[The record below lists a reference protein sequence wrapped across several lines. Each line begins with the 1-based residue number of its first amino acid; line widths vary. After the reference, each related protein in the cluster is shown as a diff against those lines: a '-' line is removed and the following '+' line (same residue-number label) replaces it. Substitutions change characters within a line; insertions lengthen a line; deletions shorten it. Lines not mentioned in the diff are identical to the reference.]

1 MSHHQTEKT
10 SRSKNAFGHRSLFC
24 PVDLQAWLRGCAA
37 RQLVAELHE
46 RLEAERA
53 ILLVAQQEAA
63 AHTRALIREDAAT
76 QLQSFWRSRKARR
89 ECEAL
94 RLKRWDQAPLRN
106 QWPEV
111 TVMLSPL
118 QKAPLDNEDLEA
130 SSTSLPPDIA
140 SRRRVGEVRVGVPT
154 CRQWN
159 SRPMEYHELV
169 AGTPRIT
176 REQESTTSVPRS
188 RQTNLQAQ
196 RKQVTWKRLMRKSAD
211 KEKEQGGSLGSLM
224 DPMLEPVVAPVV
236 GAWPEEAPGV
246 GRVCFEQFARGGLHR
261 QPLQSLVSSI
271 QALDFNCVRLPYSL
285 EMHLDQPD
293 VRPSAESVAANPQFL
308 NMSVLKILNATI
320 HALATARIMI
330 ILNNHQ
336 GKAMWCCSEEDGEGL
351 WFSEDYS
358 ESDWLRSLQML
369 GRQYSQE
376 PYVIGYDLRNEPRG
390 IPAATARNL
399 QLSTRGRYLWPQ
411 WINTSK
417 TGTAN
422 WAAAALRA
430 AVAVSQENEGLDFAT
445 DLRGVLT
452 HAPLHRD
459 PRLTNRLVYEVH
471 DYCWYHVNFFH
482 AWQLYWL
489 AIGWFILAIFA
500 LRRKSKVGLP
510 QDENLDTPGKL
521 FLLSLT
527 STILSCWMTS
537 YSWFHRKLHDR
548 WGYLLD
554 ADEAPVW
561 LGEFGTNGYWTT
573 AVWSMEVGEVLW
585 FRHLLR
591 YVREYKLSYSYWA
604 LNGDKMGEDETFGL
618 LDQDNGACTREKR
631 QTTEIPGAKLV
642 EYQVLVSGLF
652 ERLEDSR
659 LNGPSRICDVGLQD
673 GDIIT
678 AIVREPGPVMESYRK
693 ARAFAAIL
701 EDTVVTWGASD
712 FGGDCESVRRQL
724 SDVMQVHVSEFACA
738 AIKNDGTVVSW
749 GSALAGGDSYD
760 VSHQLFDVREITA
773 THSAFAAIKFDESV
787 VAWGDPRNGGSC
799 EEVQKDLFDVQ
810 KIFASNTAFAAI
822 RADGHV
828 VTWGAK
834 NAGGGGDSSSTE
846 LMSVVQIHS
855 TTRSFAA
862 LQADGKIVTWGAS
875 GRQLPP
881 WQPLKVVQLGAPS
894 TGGDSSRVHDEL
906 QDVVQVSA
914 SEGAFAAIRADGSAV
929 VWGSAE
935 AGGDATGHLEE
946 LLGQFEKQVQAELV
960 NVHRIHAASG
970 AFAAVRRDGRVV
982 TWGDPRGLRV
992 NTTSLV
998 DTATV
1003 QLLVQMETSKDTA
1016 DLWQSSRSAIA
1027 FLKTTVKE
1035 KVRAYPATT
1044 VPSGAQSAQVKRP
1057 PGPPKSKLLREVCTT
1072 KTQST
1077 SSISSIWSPRSEYRR
1092 APLISTPARGP
1103 EMSRAP
1109 RAVVASPTISGISTI
1124 GAPSQA
1130 PRQVRSQSQSSPYV
1144 TPFRQTRSFTPP
1156 GVMVPA
1162 WAWLPAPPVAVVK
1175 ASPKEGMENLPQ
1187 HALKVLPTPNR
1198 SRSLQRTPL
1207 RVIQVTRGSLNPNA
1221 GPPLRATLG
1230 PGAMPTIPW
1239 HPTVAAVR
1247 QTAWHVQSH
1256 SPEKP

>member
-188 RQTNLQAQ
+188 RQTNLQ
-196 RKQVTWKRLMRKSAD
+196 
-211 KEKEQGGSLGSLM
+211 
-224 DPMLEPVVAPVV
+224 
-236 GAWPEEAPGV
+236 
-246 GRVCFEQFARGGLHR
+246 
-261 QPLQSLVSSI
+261 
-271 QALDFNCVRLPYSL
+271 
-285 EMHLDQPD
+285 
-293 VRPSAESVAANPQFL
+293 
-308 NMSVLKILNATI
+308 
-320 HALATARIMI
+320 
-330 ILNNHQ
+330 
-336 GKAMWCCSEEDGEGL
+336 
-351 WFSEDYS
+351 
-358 ESDWLRSLQML
+358 
-369 GRQYSQE
+369 
-376 PYVIGYDLRNEPRG
+376 
-390 IPAATARNL
+390 
-399 QLSTRGRYLWPQ
+399 
-411 WINTSK
+411 
-417 TGTAN
+417 
-422 WAAAALRA
+422 
-430 AVAVSQENEGLDFAT
+430 
-445 DLRGVLT
+445 
-452 HAPLHRD
+452 
-459 PRLTNRLVYEVH
+459 
-471 DYCWYHVNFFH
+471 
-482 AWQLYWL
+482 
-489 AIGWFILAIFA
+489 
-500 LRRKSKVGLP
+500 
-510 QDENLDTPGKL
+510 
-521 FLLSLT
+521 
-527 STILSCWMTS
+527 
-537 YSWFHRKLHDR
+537 
-548 WGYLLD
+548 
-554 ADEAPVW
+554 
-561 LGEFGTNGYWTT
+561 
-573 AVWSMEVGEVLW
+573 
-585 FRHLLR
+585 
-591 YVREYKLSYSYWA
+591 
-604 LNGDKMGEDETFGL
+604 
-618 LDQDNGACTREKR
+618 
-631 QTTEIPGAKLV
+631 
-642 EYQVLVSGLF
+642 
-652 ERLEDSR
+652 
-659 LNGPSRICDVGLQD
+659 
-673 GDIIT
+673 
-678 AIVREPGPVMESYRK
+678 
-693 ARAFAAIL
+693 
-701 EDTVVTWGASD
+701 
-712 FGGDCESVRRQL
+712 
-724 SDVMQVHVSEFACA
+724 
-738 AIKNDGTVVSW
+738 
-749 GSALAGGDSYD
+749 
-760 VSHQLFDVREITA
+760 
-773 THSAFAAIKFDESV
+773 
-787 VAWGDPRNGGSC
+787 
-799 EEVQKDLFDVQ
+799 
-810 KIFASNTAFAAI
+810 
-822 RADGHV
+822 
-828 VTWGAK
+828 
-834 NAGGGGDSSSTE
+834 
-846 LMSVVQIHS
+846 
-855 TTRSFAA
+855 
-862 LQADGKIVTWGAS
+862 
-875 GRQLPP
+875 
-881 WQPLKVVQLGAPS
+881 
-894 TGGDSSRVHDEL
+894 
-906 QDVVQVSA
+906 
-914 SEGAFAAIRADGSAV
+914 
-929 VWGSAE
+929 
-935 AGGDATGHLEE
+935 
-946 LLGQFEKQVQAELV
+946 
-960 NVHRIHAASG
+960 
-970 AFAAVRRDGRVV
+970 
-982 TWGDPRGLRV
+982 
-992 NTTSLV
+992 
-998 DTATV
+998 
-1003 QLLVQMETSKDTA
+1003 
-1016 DLWQSSRSAIA
+1016 
-1027 FLKTTVKE
+1027 
-1035 KVRAYPATT
+1035 VRAYPATT